1 MQFKNKQKVLIVLK
15 QYLSEMLNIPVES
28 ISDDHLLVDDLGVSS
43 MIMVQLYVTL
53 QEDYGINMSDELD
66 LSSKY
71 TVSQIADEIL
81 KLA

>member
-1 MQFKNKQKVLIVLK
+1 MQFKNKEEILTFLK
-15 QYLSEMLNIPVES
+15 QYLSQMLNIPVGS
-28 ISDDHLLVDDLGVSS
+28 ISDDNLLVDDLGVSS
-43 MIMVQLYVTL
+43 MIIVQLYVTL

-81 KLA
+81 KLI

>member
-1 MQFKNKQKVLIVLK
+1 MQFKNKQEVLTFLK
-15 QYLSEMLNIPVES
+15 ENLSEMLNIPIES
-28 ISDDHLLVDDLGVSS
+28 ISDDNLLVDDLGVSS

-81 KLA
+81 KLI

>member
-1 MQFKNKQKVLIVLK
+1 MQFKNKEEILTFLK

-28 ISDDHLLVDDLGVSS
+28 ISDDNLLVDDLGVSS
-43 MIMVQLYVTL
+43 MIVVQLYVTL

-81 KLA
+81 KLV

>member
-1 MQFKNKQKVLIVLK
+1 MQFKNKQEVLTVLK